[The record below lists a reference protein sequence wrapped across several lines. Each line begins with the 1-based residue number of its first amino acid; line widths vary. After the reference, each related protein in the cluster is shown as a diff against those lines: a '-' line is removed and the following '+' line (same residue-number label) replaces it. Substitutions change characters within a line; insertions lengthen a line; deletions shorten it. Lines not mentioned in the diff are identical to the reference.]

1 MTSVRNT
8 ELRKMFI
15 EWLVLL
21 ESAISTAL
29 SQTESSSLKCGTC
42 F

>member
-8 ELRKMFI
+8 ELRKMFN

-29 SQTESSSLKCGTC
+29 S
-42 F
+42 